1 LIVPTVIDVVDAPN
15 LLVKSRPAN
24 PPPTGVISTCAE
36 AADEKNLMML
46 SATAPVPAVMVKNPT
61 VSLNELNGE

>member
-1 LIVPTVIDVVDAPN
+1 VVDPPN
-15 LLVKSRPAN
+15 VLVKRRPAN
-24 PPPTGVISTCAE
+24 PVPDAIGVISTCAE

-46 SATAPVPAVMVKNPT
+46 SATAPVLAVLVKNPT